1 MLIIA
6 WIWLCMGIVMVPVMA
21 VMMPRILANAP
32 HGGQAMPSNV
42 VAMIVLIQVLF
53 MTVFMVLLPGV
64 LVFFYRSRHVKA
76 TCDTRDPQIRWTD
89 GCPLPLLGVS
99 CMLGFGAAMLLV
111 HPIAYR
117 GVMPF
122 FGTLVSGWT
131 GSLLALCF
139 SGLSFW
145 MARAW
150 YEMKPIGWWVLL
162 IFVILMSASNVIT
175 FSNIDAMELYQKMG
189 YPQAQVDLI
198 RQQGM
203 MTSQLM
209 VWGTALWLVPM
220 LGYLLWVKRL
230 FPRAASPQ

>member
-1 MLIIA
+1 MVA
-6 WIWLCMGIVMVPVMA
+6 TIV
-21 VMMPRILANAP
+21 
-32 HGGQAMPSNV
+32 V
-42 VAMIVLIQVLF
+42 VQVLF

-76 TCDTRDPQIRWTD
+76 TCEARDPQIRWTD
-89 GCPLPLLGVS
+89 ACPPPLLGVS
-99 CMLGFGAAMLLV
+99 CMLWWGTAMMIIY
-111 HPIAYR
+111 PFACN
-117 GVMPF
+117 GVLPL
-122 FGTLVSGWT
+122 FGTLLSGWT

-139 SGLSFW
+139 AGLSFW

-150 YEMKPIGWWVLL
+150 YEMKPIGWWALL
-162 IFVILMSASNVIT
+162 IFAILMSASNVIT
-175 FSNIDAMELYQKMG
+175 FSNIDIMELYQKMG

-203 MTSQLM
+203 MSSQLM

-230 FPRAASPQ
+230 FPRAASPR